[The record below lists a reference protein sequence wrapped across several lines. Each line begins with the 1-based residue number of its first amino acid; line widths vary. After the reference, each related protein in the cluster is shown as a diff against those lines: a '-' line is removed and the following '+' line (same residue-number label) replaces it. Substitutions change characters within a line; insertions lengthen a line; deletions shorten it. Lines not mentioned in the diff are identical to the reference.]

1 MKTINPNILI
11 YLIALPKMGRQRT
24 RQLMS
29 HFGTNVNPFELS
41 IKELSSVKGI
51 SKDIARSI
59 KSYSRFELG
68 EEEVEAACRKNITLI
83 TCWNKHYPVLLKK
96 IYDPPILL

>member
-1 MKTINPNILI
+1 MKTINPSILI
-11 YLIALPKMGRQRT
+11 NLLAVPKMGRQRT

-29 HFGTNVNPFELS
+29 HFGPEVNPFDLS
-41 IKELSSVKGI
+41 VKEMSSVKGI

-68 EEEVEAACRKNITLI
+68 EAEVEAACRKNITLI

-96 IYDPPILL
+96 NL